1 MKWVAKN
8 CERDIA
14 CFQQAQQ
21 IPEIQVQNGV
31 SAGNIKVRAAV
42 INRTKVETIIK
53 RVEHLLPRHGI
64 DFFAGVFGEN
74 VAVLAA
80 LVAVIGDV
88 PLKRKIRFHDSFLS
102 PGRISEK
109 AIRVFSEIRP
119 KRYWGVS
126 FGADYLSPA
135 PHAVPQ
141 AVGFSSG
148 LSPAPHAVPQAADFS
163 SGLSPAPH
171 AVPQAAGFSSGLSP
185 APHAVPQGED
195 ALLSF
200 QAAKF

>member
-21 IPEIQVQNGV
+21 IPEIRVQNGV
-31 SAGNIKVRAAV
+31 SAGDVKVRAAV
-42 INRTKVETIIK
+42 IDLAEIEAVIK
-53 RVEHLLPRHGI
+53 RVEHLLPRHGV
-64 DFFAGVFGEN
+64 DLFTGVFGEN

-88 PLKRKIRFHDSFLS
+88 PLKRKIRSHGSFLS

-109 AIRVFSEIRP
+109 TVQVFSEIRP

-141 AVGFSSG
+141 AAG
-148 LSPAPHAVPQAADFS
+148 FS

-200 QAAKF
+200 HAAKF